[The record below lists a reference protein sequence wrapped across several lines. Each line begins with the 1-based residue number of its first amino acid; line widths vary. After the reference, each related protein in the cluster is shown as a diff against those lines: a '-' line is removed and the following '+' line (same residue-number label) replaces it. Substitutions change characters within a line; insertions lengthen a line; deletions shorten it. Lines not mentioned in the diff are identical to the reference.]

1 MINEVSNS
9 KFISIDPKKNI
20 IKMISKFNKQ
30 YIENEIIMLNYLSK
44 FDIPTPHIIDYN
56 ERTGEMTQKYYTN
69 TTLFKLYSSPLTTI
83 KFSPIVLDKIESITN
98 ILRDQRIFIDDFQFV
113 YNDQDVIIIDP
124 GGVYHF
130 LTSKSNGFIFSCI
143 QNPIQSFKKKRSE
156 VENGFFC
163 QMKRLQNILNH
174 K

>member
-1 MINEVSNS
+1 MINQVSNS

-20 IKMISKFNKQ
+20 IKMISKFSKQ

-69 TTLFKLYSSPLTTI
+69 TTLFKLYSSPLI
-83 KFSPIVLDKIESITN
+83 KFSPKVLYKIENITK
-98 ILRDQRIFIDDFQFV
+98 ILRDQKIFIDDFQFV
-113 YNDQDVIIIDP
+113 YNDQDVILIDP
-124 GGVYHF
+124 GGVYHL
-130 LTSKSNGFIFSCI
+130 LTAKSKGFIFSCI
-143 QNPIQSFKKKRSE
+143 QNPIQSFKKKTSE
-156 VENGFFC
+156 VENGFIC
-163 QMKRLQNILNH
+163 QMKRLQNILIH